1 MVKFEVS
8 RRTLIGYL
16 RRITVMLDMTVVGV
30 AVVAV
35 LNVGKIAD
43 ESAWISVL
51 LFVVGC
57 IASALADNL
66 EKED

>member
-1 MVKFEVS
+1 
-8 RRTLIGYL
+8 
-16 RRITVMLDMTVVGV
+16 MLDMTVVGV